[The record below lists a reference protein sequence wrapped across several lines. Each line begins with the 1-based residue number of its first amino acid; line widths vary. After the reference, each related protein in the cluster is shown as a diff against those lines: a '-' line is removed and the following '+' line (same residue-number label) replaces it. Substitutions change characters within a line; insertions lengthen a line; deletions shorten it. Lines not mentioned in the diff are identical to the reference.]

1 VPVTLVNGGYEATN
15 PLVSFT
21 TGTRTER
28 LTAARDA
35 AKAIMDGTYGTFA
48 LVGST
53 ADPVLPLSEAQLQ
66 AITENFF
73 NIFNQKGKWNSET
86 IWGVQ
91 YPLTGGNV
99 NRANIWFGPNWV
111 S

>member
-1 VPVTLVNGGYEATN
+1 VTLVNGGYEATN

-53 ADPVLPLSEAQLQ
+53 ADPVLPMTEAQVQGNFRDLLQ
-66 AITENFF
+66 HFQPER
-73 NIFNQKGKWNSET
+73 QVE
-86 IWGVQ
+86 Q
-91 YPLTGGNV
+91 
-99 NRANIWFGPNWV
+99 
-111 S
+111 